1 MGGDVGFLRT
11 FFASIW
17 NGRKHRAD
25 ISGCYVVLKLLDDDV
40 LTLRS
45 KKLLFNR
52 IGMQLYGDQFFVKME
67 RIRADSAD
75 QPYECANDGDEVRS
89 RYLH

>member
-1 MGGDVGFLRT
+1 MGFLRT
-11 FFASIW
+11 FFASIRDW
-17 NGRKHRAD
+17 RKHRAD
-25 ISGCYVVLKLLDDDV
+25 ISGCYVVLKLLEDDV

-45 KKLLFNR
+45 KELLFNC
-52 IGMQLYGDQFFVKME
+52 IGMRLYGDQFFVKME
-67 RIRADSAD
+67 RIRSDSAD